1 MSLLP
6 DEGTLL
12 RIFITE
18 EAKHGRLLLY
28 EAIVHKAQQ
37 EGLAGATVYRGIM
50 GYQAGHEIH
59 TSSLLRLSDN
69 MPVVVEIVDDNTKIE
84 AFIPLVNE
92 MVTDGLITA
101 EKARIIKAV
110 KKT

>member
-6 DEGTLL
+6 EEGTLL
-12 RIFITE
+12 RIFISE
-18 EAKHGRLLLY
+18 EAKYGRSLLF

-37 EGLAGATVYRGIM
+37 EGLAGATVFRGIM
-50 GYQAGHEIH
+50 GYQAGHDIH

-69 MPVVVEIVDDNTKIE
+69 MPVVVEIVDDSNKID
-84 AFIPLVNE
+84 AFIPIVKD
-92 MVTDGLITA
+92 MVADGLITA

-110 KKT
+110 KKI

>member
-6 DEGTLL
+6 EEGTLL
-12 RIFITE
+12 RIFISE
-18 EAKHGRLLLY
+18 DARHKKKLLY
-28 EAIVHKAQQ
+28 EAIVLKAQ
-37 EGLAGATVYRGIM
+37 ENGLAGATVFRGIM
-50 GYQAGHEIH
+50 GYQAGHEIQ

-69 MPVVVEIVDDNTKIE
+69 LPVVIEIVDEHSKIE
-84 AFIPLVNE
+84 NFIPVVKE

-110 KKT
+110 KKA

>member
-6 DEGTLL
+6 EEGTLL
-12 RIFITE
+12 RIFISE
-18 EAKHGRLLLY
+18 DAKYGNKLLY
-28 EAIVHKAQQ
+28 EAIVREAQ
-37 EGLAGATVYRGIM
+37 ENGLAGATVFRGVM
-50 GYQAGHEIH
+50 GFQAGHDIQ

-69 MPVVVEIVDDNTKIE
+69 LPVVIEIVDEHEKIE
-84 AFIPLVNE
+84 RFIPVVKE
-92 MVTDGLITA
+92 MVADGLITA